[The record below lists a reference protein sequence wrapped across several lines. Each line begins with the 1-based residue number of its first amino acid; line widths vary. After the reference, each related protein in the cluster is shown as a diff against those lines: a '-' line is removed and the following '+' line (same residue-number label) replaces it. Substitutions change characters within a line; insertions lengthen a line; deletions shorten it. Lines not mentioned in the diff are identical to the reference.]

1 MRVAIDTSL
10 TASKH
15 TTGIGRYVEG
25 LVRTLSKQG
34 VELSVWDSAGQWGL
48 PIPGAGIRNGILRKA
63 FYLVWLNGCF
73 PWIIKKRN
81 IHVAH
86 FTNFL
91 PPLLP
96 LRKPCPYVI
105 TIHDVHVLRYPG
117 YNPAYKL
124 YRQAMLSRAVKMA
137 DFIIVPSRHVKQ
149 DLCDLLDVPA
159 EKIHVIYHGI
169 SEDFLLDIDEVLPF
183 ENRKHILSVG
193 PLNRRKNHGALIS
206 AYAQVLEW
214 NPSFRYDLVITGDLK
229 DKASEPLMEI
239 IHSKGIESRVHLVGH
254 VDQERLQKLYKEAV
268 LFVFPSKYEGFGFPC
283 LEAMASGTPVI
294 ASNVTSI
301 PEVVGKDGRLVEPDD
316 IDGLARAIVEMLQDP
331 GIWYNY
337 GKMPLNRLW
346 RFTKPPA
353 KLNFEF
359 CRKGSFC
366 PPISAGLDRW
376 VAADLL

>member
-25 LVRTLSKQG
+25 LVRALSKQG
-34 VELSVWDSAGQWGL
+34 VELSVWDSAGQWGF
-48 PIPGAGIRNGILRKA
+48 PIPGAGIRIGILRKA
-63 FYLVWLNGCF
+63 FYLLWLNVCF
-73 PWIIKKRN
+73 PFIIKKRN
-81 IHVAH
+81 FHVAH

-96 LRKPCPYVI
+96 LRKPCPYVV

-124 YRQAMLSRAVKMA
+124 YRQAVLSRAVKMA

-214 NPSFRYDLVITGDLK
+214 NPSFRYDLVITGDPK
-229 DKASEPLMEI
+229 DKASEPLTEI
-239 IHSKGIESRVHLVGH
+239 IRSRGIESRVHLVGH
-254 VDQERLQKLYKEAV
+254 VDQERLRKLYREAV
-268 LFVFPSKYEGFGFPC
+268 LFVFPSRYEGFGFPC
-283 LEAMASGTPVI
+283 LEAMASATPVI

-301 PEVVGKDGRLVEPDD
+301 PEVVGEAGRLAEPDD
-316 IDGLARAIVEMLQDP
+316 IEGLARAMAEVLRDL
-331 GIWYNY
+331 GTWYHY
-337 GKMPLNRLW
+337 VRAGMEHVR
-346 RFTKPPA
+346 RFTWE
-353 KLNFEF
+353 N
-359 CRKGSFC
+359 
-366 PPISAGLDRW
+366 
-376 VAADLL
+376 AAQQTLAVYQAACETKS